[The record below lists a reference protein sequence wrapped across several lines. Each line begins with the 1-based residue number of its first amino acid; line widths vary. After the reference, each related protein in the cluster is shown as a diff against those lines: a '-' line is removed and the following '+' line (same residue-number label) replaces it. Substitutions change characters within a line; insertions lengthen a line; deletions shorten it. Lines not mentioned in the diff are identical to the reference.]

1 MKHKNGYKVTYIDI
15 MVDGRFYKQ
24 MPYQYNPLWEIDTS
38 DVEKE
43 VLKRYSHLKGKKYEL
58 GFSNQRIGRI

>member
-1 MKHKNGYKVTYIDI
+1 MEAKKGYKTIYIDI

-24 MPYQYNPLWEIDTS
+24 MPYQYNPLWKIDAR

-43 VLKRYSHLKGKKYEL
+43 VLKRYSNLNGKKYEL
-58 GFSNQRIGRI
+58 GFSNQRIGEK

>member
-1 MKHKNGYKVTYIDI
+1 METKKGYKTIYIDI

-24 MPYQYNPLWEIDTS
+24 MPYQYNPLWEIDAM

-43 VLKRYSHLKGKKYEL
+43 VLKRYSPLNGKK
-58 GFSNQRIGRI
+58 

>member
-1 MKHKNGYKVTYIDI
+1 METKKGYKTIYIDI

-43 VLKRYSHLKGKKYEL
+43 VLKKYSHL
-58 GFSNQRIGRI
+58 SGRSMNLDLATRE